1 MSTANTDIKAAAKQ
15 AGIYLYNV
23 ADRLGV
29 SENTLTRRLR
39 RELPEE
45 EKTKIKSI
53 IAALAAE
60 KANEKTA

>member
-1 MSTANTDIKAAAKQ
+1 MSKANADVKAAAKQ

-23 ADRLGV
+23 ADRLKI

-39 RELPEE
+39 RELPVE
-45 EKTKIKSI
+45 EKEKIKSI
-53 IAALAAE
+53 IAELAAE